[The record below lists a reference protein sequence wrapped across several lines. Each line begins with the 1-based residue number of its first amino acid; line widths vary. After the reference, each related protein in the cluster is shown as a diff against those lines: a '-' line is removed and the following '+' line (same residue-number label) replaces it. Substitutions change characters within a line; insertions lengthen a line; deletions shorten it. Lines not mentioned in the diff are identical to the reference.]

1 MVNLLLTVLV
11 ALTLVVWLVQELFGR
26 GQQER
31 QVLHQIEQG
40 GVLLM
45 DERGAE
51 PGWSDW
57 LFRLLLLLWFGWVA
71 SVVLLKDGDFAYV
84 LVLLTL
90 LSGVVAGLDRFVFE
104 PRRRR
109 FAGVAPVAG
118 FLQRVPEPQRD
129 ETQAKLAG
137 ERAVAEYSRS
147 FFPVLAL
154 VLVLRSFIVEPFQI
168 PSSSM
173 VPTLEVGDY
182 ILVNKFAY
190 GLRLPVLQTKI
201 LDVGEPRRGDVM
213 VFFPPNDNRYF
224 IKRVIGLP
232 GDRIEYRDKV
242 LYINGEQ
249 APQTLMAALPPGRPT
264 IELTAEKLGET
275 EHLIHKSLLSQGR
288 EGSWVVQPGHYFL
301 MGDNRDNSHDS
312 RYFDGQVPERNIV
325 GKAFA
330 IWMHWESFRE
340 LPSFS
345 RVGTIH

>member
-1 MVNLLLTVLV
+1 MVNLLLIALC

-31 QVLHQIEQG
+31 RVLRQLEQG
-40 GVLLM
+40 GALTLDDGGV
-45 DERGAE
+45 E

-57 LFRLLLLLWFGWVA
+57 LFRALLLLWLGWLVA
-71 SVVLLKDGDFAYV
+71 AVMIKDGDFALV

-90 LSGVVAGLDRFVFE
+90 LSGVVVGLDRLLFE
-104 PRRRR
+104 ARRRR
-109 FAGVAPVAG
+109 FADNRPVAD
-118 FLQRVPEPQRD
+118 FLQRFPEPQRE
-129 ETQAKLAG
+129 ETQVKLVG

-201 LDVGEPRRGDVM
+201 LEVGEPQRGDVM
-213 VFFPPNDNRYF
+213 VFFPPDDKRYF
-224 IKRVIGLP
+224 IKRLVGLP
-232 GDRIEYRDKV
+232 GDRLEYRDKV
-242 LYINGEQ
+242 LYINGEK
-249 APQTLMAALPPGRPT
+249 APQTLLAALPPGRPT
-264 IELTAEKLGET
+264 IEMVAERLGDR
-275 EHLIHKSLLSQGR
+275 EHLIHKSTQGAGK
-288 EGSWVVQPGHYFL
+288 EGAWVVQPGHYFL

-312 RYFDGQVPERNIV
+312 RYWGAQVPERNIV

-345 RVGTIH
+345 RAGSIN

>member
-1 MVNLLLTVLV
+1 MMVNLLLAALA

-31 QVLHQIEQG
+31 RVLQHLEQG
-40 GVLLM
+40 GALLL
-45 DERGAE
+45 DDRAVE

-57 LFRLLLLLWFGWVA
+57 LFRLLMLLWLGWLAAAVM
-71 SVVLLKDGDFAYV
+71 LKDGDFAFV
-84 LVLLTL
+84 LVMLTL
-90 LSGVVAGLDRFVFE
+90 LSGVIALLDRFLFE
-104 PRRRR
+104 RRRRR
-109 FAGVAPVAG
+109 FASNQPVAE
-118 FLQRVPEPQRD
+118 FLRRFPDPQRD
-129 ETQAKLAG
+129 ETQARLAG

-190 GLRLPVLQTKI
+190 GLRLPVLKNKVLEI
-201 LDVGEPRRGDVM
+201 GEPQRGDVM
-213 VFFPPNDNRYF
+213 VFFPPDDNRYF

-249 APQTLMAALPPGRPT
+249 MPQEFMARLSAVEWAEEDLGRV
-264 IELTAEKLGET
+264 K
-275 EHLIHKSLLSQGR
+275 HSIHKDMRIDRGNFAT
-288 EGSWVVQPGHYFL
+288 VVEAGHYFM
-301 MGDNRDNSHDS
+301 MGDNRDNSSDS
-312 RYFDGQVPERNIV
+312 RYWGQVPERNIV

-345 RVGTIH
+345 RVGTIN

>member
-1 MVNLLLTVLV
+1 MVNLLLIALC
-11 ALTLVVWLVQELFGR
+11 ALTLVAWLVQELFGR

-31 QVLHQIEQG
+31 RVLRQLEQG
-40 GVLLM
+40 GALVL
-45 DERGAE
+45 DESGVE

-57 LFRLLLLLWFGWVA
+57 LFRILLLLWIGWIVTA
-71 SVVLLKDGDFAYV
+71 VMIKDGDFALV

-90 LSGVVAGLDRFVFE
+90 LSGVVAGLDRLLFE

-109 FAGVAPVAG
+109 FADNPPVVD
-118 FLQRVPEPQRD
+118 FLQRFPEPQR
-129 ETQAKLAG
+129 EESTAKVAG
-137 ERAVAEYSRS
+137 QRAVAEYSRS

-173 VPTLEVGDY
+173 VPTLEIGDY

-201 LDVGEPRRGDVM
+201 LEVGEPQRGDVM
-213 VFFPPNDNRYF
+213 VFFPPDDKRYF

-232 GDRIEYRDKV
+232 GDRIEYRNKV
-242 LYINGEQ
+242 LFINGEQ
-249 APQTLMAALPPGRPT
+249 VPQTLLAELPPMRPT
-264 IELTAEKLGET
+264 LALAAEKLGDT
-275 EHLIHKSLLSQGR
+275 EYLIHKDLRIDRGDFAM
-288 EGSWVVQPGHYFL
+288 VVEPGHYFM
-301 MGDNRDNSHDS
+301 MGDNRDNSSDS
-312 RYFDGQVPERNIV
+312 RFWGTVPERNIV

-330 IWMHWESFRE
+330 IWMHWGSFRE

-345 RVGTIH
+345 RVGAIN

>member
-1 MVNLLLTVLV
+1 MVNLLLTALA
-11 ALTLVVWLVQELFGR
+11 ALTLVIWLVQELFGR

-31 QVLHQIEQG
+31 SVLQQLQQG
-40 GVLLM
+40 GVLM
-45 DERGAE
+45 FGERGTE

-57 LFRLLLLLWFGWVA
+57 LFRLLLLLWLGWLA
-71 SVVLLKDGDFAYV
+71 AALLLKDGDFAFV

-90 LSGVVAGLDRFVFE
+90 LSGLVAGLDRLLFE

-109 FAGVAPVAG
+109 FAADNPVAE

-129 ETQAKLAG
+129 ETQVRLAG

-154 VLVLRSFIVEPFQI
+154 VLVLRSFLVEPFQI

-190 GLRLPVLQTKI
+190 GLRLPVLQTKV
-201 LDVGEPRRGDVM
+201 LEVSEPQRGDVM
-213 VFFPPNDNRYF
+213 VFIKPGERLYF

-249 APQTLMAALPPGRPT
+249 APQTLLAALPPGRPT
-264 IELTAEKLGET
+264 LELASEKLGAV
-275 EHLIHKSLLSQGR
+275 EHLIHKELRIDRGNFAT
-288 EGSWVVQPGHYFL
+288 VVEAGHYFM
-301 MGDNRDNSHDS
+301 MGDNRDNSSDS
-312 RYFDGQVPERNIV
+312 RFWGQVPESNIV

-345 RVGTIH
+345 RVGTIR

>member
-1 MVNLLLTVLV
+1 MVNLLLTALA

-31 QVLHQIEQG
+31 RVLQQLEQG
-40 GVLLM
+40 GVLVL
-45 DERGAE
+45 DERGVE
-51 PGWSDW
+51 PSWSDW
-57 LFRLLLLLWFGWVA
+57 LFRLLMLLWMGWLAAAVMI
-71 SVVLLKDGDFAYV
+71 KDGDFAFV

-90 LSGVVAGLDRFVFE
+90 LSGLIAGLDRFLFE

-109 FAGVAPVAG
+109 FAGNQPVAE
-118 FLQRVPEPQRD
+118 FLQRFPDPQRD
-129 ETQAKLAG
+129 ETATKLVG

-182 ILVNKFAY
+182 ILVNKFSY

-201 LDVGEPRRGDVM
+201 LEVGEPKRGDVM
-213 VFFPPNDNRYF
+213 VFFPPDDNRYF
-224 IKRVIGLP
+224 IKRLVGLP
-232 GDRIEYRDKV
+232 GDRIEYRGKV

-249 APQTLMAALPPGRPT
+249 VSQTLLAELPPGRPT
-264 IELTAEKLGET
+264 VELAAEKLGAT
-275 EHLIHKSLLSQGR
+275 EHLINKSLLSRGA

-312 RYFDGQVPERNIV
+312 RYWDGQVPERNIV

-345 RVGTIH
+345 RVGTIN